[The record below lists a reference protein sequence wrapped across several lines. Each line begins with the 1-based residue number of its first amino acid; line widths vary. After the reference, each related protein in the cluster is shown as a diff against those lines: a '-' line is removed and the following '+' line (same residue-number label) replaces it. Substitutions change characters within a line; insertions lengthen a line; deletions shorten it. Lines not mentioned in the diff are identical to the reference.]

1 MSLCTFSN
9 PKEACVADV
18 GEFMSDDRFLPVF
31 SYLTHLTPAWSSC
44 DFRRAVIIL
53 DSVLLAIAVIS
64 MIGLIAGTAVDNLNL
79 DDDDILEI
87 VEDSCKCGSSLHDA
101 LMYDIIYII
110 CTVHNPAD

>member
-1 MSLCTFSN
+1 MSLYTFSN

-64 MIGLIAGTAVDNLNL
+64 MIGLIAGTTVDNLDIN
-79 DDDDILEI
+79 DDEAEKI
-87 VEDSCKCGSSLHDA
+87 VQDACK
-101 LMYDIIYII
+101 
-110 CTVHNPAD
+110 